1 VSVVVLLEVDS
12 DGELLRVE
20 WHGQLLEVDSDGELL
35 EVDSDGELFRVKWHG
50 QLFRVQSHGALLEVD
65 SDGAVAANARGG
77 ADSKVTASTVL
88 TTARSPAIAI
98 RRPAW
103 GFSTEFVLSAPSIKS
118 SCLPPIE

>member
-20 WHGQLLEVDSDGELL
+20 WHGQLLEVDSDGEL
-35 EVDSDGELFRVKWHG
+35 FRA
-50 QLFRVQSHGALLEVD
+50 QCHGALLEVD

-98 RRPAW
+98 RRPVW

>member
-35 EVDSDGELFRVKWHG
+35 EVDSDGELFRA
-50 QLFRVQSHGALLEVD
+50 QCHGALLEVD